1 MKVVERAD
9 WQRSAGWKS
18 ARTPWSTARF
28 AGQVFRIRLTMAPAA
43 QSGMAEL
50 GLAAISAAS

>member
-1 MKVVERAD
+1 MKVLEQAD

-18 ARTPWSTARF
+18 ARTPWNTARF
-28 AGQVFRIRLTMAPAA
+28 TGQVLRIRLAMAPAA

-50 GLAAISAAS
+50 GLATISAAS